1 MHCQVRRLQRLLRLQ
16 YRFGYRVTAFEN
28 KGLVFATNN
37 LERMRI
43 TEDGDVGIVLDLI
56 DKEPKANGHQEIMI
70 WWCYENARKGIGIE
84 SFSFEPFGETET
96 VLRY

>member
-1 MHCQVRRLQRLLRLQ
+1 MYRDKPNLVRVGSLIQ
-16 YRFGYRVTAFEN
+16 Y
-28 KGLVFATNN
+28 L
-37 LERMRI
+37 
-43 TEDGDVGIVLDLI
+43 EDGDIGIILELVDE
-56 DKEPKANGHQEIMI
+56 KPKANGHQEVMI